1 MTYKGGDGVGGEIV
15 PTSLKKLFSKDQ
27 ALLELMENL
36 WTVPSA
42 WYYQQSVLTMLYY
55 QFDQSDSQ
63 AL

>member
-36 WTVPSA
+36 
-42 WYYQQSVLTMLYY
+42 
-55 QFDQSDSQ
+55 
-63 AL
+63 